1 VSLRQIEG
9 LSRASFVQKLAAQVT
24 KNSPA
29 FIISPVSK
37 TTKVYTKPEATI
49 SAAEIVD
56 IISFGKG

>member
-9 LSRASFVQKLAAQVT
+9 LSRGSFVQKLAAQVT
-24 KNSPA
+24 TNSPS
-29 FIISPVSK
+29 FTISAVSK
-37 TTKVYTKPEATI
+37 TTKVYTKPESTI